1 MKLLIAGLGKS
12 GYSAARLALERG
24 HQVSACDQATSDR
37 LALDISPLLS
47 KGMLF
52 YSGTETPSLLEGMD
66 ALVLSPGVPRASSL
80 VRAALQQGVPVL
92 GELEWGFQHA
102 RGRIVAVTGS
112 NGKSTTTSLTGHLL
126 AARLADV
133 RTGGNLGTPFCDL
146 IEGSTD
152 GTWYVLEASSFQ
164 LESIRRFRADVAVL
178 LNVTPDH
185 QDRYERFEDYRN
197 AKGRVFLNQTTSDH
211 AVYSAADPSCE
222 RFGSASPAARAPFAA
237 EGALDEG
244 AFLRGG
250 EAVWLREGTEEILF
264 ELDDLPLPGLH
275 NRENALAACLAARC
289 AGVPEGAVRGPLR
302 EFRGL
307 PHRLE
312 KVAVV
317 RGAAVFNDSK
327 ATNTDAVLKAL
338 TAFQSGV
345 ILLLGGKDK
354 GADWASLVPESR
366 RRCRTVLAFGA
377 ARPKVE
383 KAFAGALPLEGFDS
397 LKDATRRALALAKP
411 GDTVL
416 LSPACASF
424 DEFQNF
430 EDRGDRF
437 RAWVLEEAARC
448 AACCASTASSWACR
462 SGFSLSASS

>member
-1 MKLLIAGLGKS
+1 MKILVAGMGRS
-12 GYSAARLALERG
+12 GYSAARLALGRG
-24 HQVSACDQATSDR
+24 HQVSACDRATSDR
-37 LALDISPLLS
+37 LALDIGPLLS
-47 KGMLF
+47 EGMLF
-52 YSGTETPSLLEGMD
+52 YGGSEVPALLEGMD
-66 ALVLSPGVPRASSL
+66 ALVLSPGVPRTSSL
-80 VRAALQQGVPVL
+80 VRAALRQGTPVL

-102 RGRIVAVTGS
+102 RGRVAAVTGS
-112 NGKSTTTSLTGHLL
+112 NGKSTTTSLLGHLM
-126 AARLADV
+126 AARLPDV

-146 IEGSTD
+146 VEGSTD

-185 QDRYERFEDYRN
+185 QDRYERFEDYRD
-197 AKGRVFLNQTTSDH
+197 AKGRVFLNQTPADY
-211 AVYSAADPSCE
+211 AVYSATDPSCE
-222 RFGSASPAARAPFAA
+222 RLGSAGPAARAPFAA

-244 AFLRGG
+244 AFVRGG
-250 EAVWLREGTEEILF
+250 EAVWLRDGTEETLF
-264 ELDDLPLPGLH
+264 GLEDLPLPGLH

-289 AGVPEGAVRGPLR
+289 AGVPEGALREPLR

-317 RGAAVFNDSK
+317 KGASVFNDSK

-338 TAFQSGV
+338 TAFESSV

-354 GADWASLVPESR
+354 GADWSCLVPESKQ
-366 RRCRTVLAFGA
+366 RCKAVIAFGA
-377 ARPKVE
+377 ARHKVE
-383 KAFAGALPLEGFDS
+383 KAFSGALPLEGFDS
-397 LKDATRRALALAKP
+397 LRDATRRALGLAGP

-437 RAWVLEEAARC
+437 RAWVLEEALR
-448 AACCASTASSWACR
+448 
-462 SGFSLSASS
+462 